1 MQSPLNI
8 GQTVVRY
15 NLDEDMKE
23 SLIDFDNFIW
33 QDCKIDSIEQL
44 VAFEKEY
51 QRYEESFGFLYDIE
65 VGEFGH
71 IEMEDGPL
79 NLLGRGRL
87 NQFSKGIKDDSTGKD
102 FLKAGLTEL
111 ETLMIKV
118 FRADLSELFRL
129 DAYYC
134 GVPPIV
140 HSLCEIL
147 DSALDKLPPTSE
159 PLIRKCNEYDKV
171 DFQVGEV
178 FEPGFCL
185 TTSADPTWGNDT
197 SVSLY
202 RVTPL
207 DVVHTKARAMYLVN
221 NNTEYQVTFLQ
232 DAIFRITSINDRGE
246 GKQEIVLEELE

>member
-8 GQTVVRY
+8 GQTVERY
-15 NLDEDMKE
+15 NLDEDMKD

-33 QDCKIDSIEQL
+33 QDRRIESVEEL
-44 VAFEKEY
+44 VEFEKEY
-51 QRYEESFGFLYDIE
+51 QCFDKSFEFCYDNEI
-65 VGEFGH
+65 GEFGCVN
-71 IEMEDGPL
+71 MEDGPL
-79 NLLGRGRL
+79 SLLHKGRFQ
-87 NQFSKGIKDDSTGKD
+87 QFSKGIKENPVGKD
-102 FLKAGLTEL
+102 FMAVGLTDL
-111 ETLMIKV
+111 EALLIMS
-118 FRADLSELFRL
+118 FRADLSKLYRL
-129 DAYYC
+129 DAYYS
-134 GVPPIV
+134 GVPPMAL
-140 HSLCEIL
+140 SLCEVL
-147 DSALDKLPPTSE
+147 NGALEKLPPVSK